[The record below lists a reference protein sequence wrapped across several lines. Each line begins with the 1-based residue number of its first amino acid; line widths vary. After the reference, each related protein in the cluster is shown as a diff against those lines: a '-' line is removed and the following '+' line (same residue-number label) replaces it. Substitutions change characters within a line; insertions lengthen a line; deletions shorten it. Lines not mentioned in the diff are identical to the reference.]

1 MIYVKLFYLTNNVDD
16 LVKSLE
22 MRFSVIP
29 AKAGIQSFQI
39 INCLERWS
47 RKKPQMPGTQKLRS
61 EVHLQVRRND
71 DVAAQRR
78 RWTFYETIKN
88 DYGEE
93 GKAD

>member
-61 EVHLQVRRND
+61 EVHLQVRR
-71 DVAAQRR
+71 